1 MYSNNIIKRCECLE
15 ELKKG
20 SLSNK
25 CNRCELKIAQVKTDD
40 ANALQ
45 SNTIA
50 NSTKVNFNNLEL
62 NVIQLHKLQKCLN
75 RLFAYIKVL
84 NHCNDDI
91 ERFVSRLK
99 DSIQMVRD
107 QSQIQIDKKAL
118 KRIADELP
126 QSHAFFD
133 IFQKLKLAFNI
144 LSRLRF
150 SNLITNDSLHNLF
163 KQLAIIVNAMN
174 SELAWLF
181 DTIESSANVATTSGS
196 SDLKDIVKN
205 VWLPMLTRDAKE
217 WMLNT
222 LNNKEQT
229 IWV

>member
-1 MYSNNIIKRCECLE
+1 M
-15 ELKKG
+15 
-20 SLSNK
+20 
-25 CNRCELKIAQVKTDD
+25 
-40 ANALQ
+40 
-45 SNTIA
+45 
-50 NSTKVNFNNLEL
+50 
-62 NVIQLHKLQKCLN
+62 
-75 RLFAYIKVL
+75 L

-91 ERFVSRLK
+91 ECFVSRLK

-107 QSQIQIDKKAL
+107 QSQIQIDKNAL

-133 IFQKLKLAFNI
+133 IFQKLKLAFNL

-150 SNLITNDSLHNLF
+150 SKPNSNDSLHTLF
-163 KQLAIIVNAMN
+163 KQLAIIVNAVN
-174 SELAWLF
+174 SELAWLI

-205 VWLPMLTRDAKE
+205 VWLPMLTQDAKE